1 MAIVGGSGGAAS
13 GAAGGDLTG
22 TYPNPT
28 IVPGKGGYIGY
39 MLIQDIKA
47 ANTGGGTFTS
57 GAYRTRTLTTEVTDT
72 HSDVVLAANQLTF
85 TAGTYNC
92 NIICPVFFVDYH
104 TARLYNVTGST
115 VLLQS
120 TTGDT
125 AGSGSGTVY
134 VSIVGQ
140 FTIAAAQAIEVQHI
154 CATTR
159 ASNGFGVQMNLGVS
173 EIYTTAEFWRVS

>member
-85 TAGTYNC
+85 TAGVYNC
-92 NIICPVFFVDYH
+92 SILCPAFFVDYNS
-104 TARLYNVTGST
+104 ARLYNVTDAA
-115 VLLQS
+115 VLLPS
-120 TTGDT
+120 TNGYTN
-125 AGSGSGTVY
+125 GSGAGTAWVT
-134 VSIVGQ
+134 IVGQ
-140 FTIAAAQAIEVQHI
+140 FTIAAAKAVEVQHI

-159 ASNGFGVQMNLGVS
+159 ASNGFGVETNLGVS
-173 EIYTTAEFWRVS
+173 EIYTSAEFWRVS